1 MLCSLVDRLLRLCD
15 LGNKGPTKAA
25 TRNCVPQGR
34 VLMTVS
40 VANLRFVEFV
50 VWNGIKVN
58 INNTNRLCYNE
69 NGKSH

>member
-1 MLCSLVDRLLRLCD
+1 MRSA
-15 LGNKGPTKAA
+15 TKAT

-40 VANLRFVEFV
+40 VANLRFAKFAVR
-50 VWNGIKVN
+50 NGIKVN
-58 INNTNRLCYNE
+58 INNANRVCYNK

>member
-1 MLCSLVDRLLRLCD
+1 MPQRLLRLTAFFRGKV
-15 LGNKGPTKAA
+15 LV
-25 TRNCVPQGR
+25 RVP
-34 VLMTVS
+34 
-40 VANLRFVEFV
+40 VANLRFAEFA